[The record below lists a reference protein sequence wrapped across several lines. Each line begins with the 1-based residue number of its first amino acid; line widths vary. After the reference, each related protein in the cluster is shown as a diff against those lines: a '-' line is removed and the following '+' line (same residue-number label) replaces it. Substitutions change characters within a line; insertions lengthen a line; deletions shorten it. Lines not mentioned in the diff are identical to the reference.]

1 MLELNEIRFKTRKF
15 TEDYIWFG
23 KGGVDQSWMDS
34 YKRIFFKTDN
44 DIQIFAELEGDNYR
58 LYFDKIVAN
67 NRIDKD
73 NRTIYYVLIANGKR
87 GSESSKL
94 MYKIVQNYLCG
105 KKENLSAIFDEVFSM
120 DYITSVYDN
129 AKKEEVGT
137 EINQK
142 LQEVAEKLES
152 LESSFIENSIEE
164 NKYLFDNFDNG
175 KELFLSEISKIT
187 STDNLGEGITSLV
200 LTQQPI
206 KEERLVE
213 FDYTKFAKG
222 LCVSLNEMSSNLPL
236 VKTIKEE
243 PIPEPEIQVE
253 PEIQE
258 EQPETDS
265 ELSKKAEDEKASQ
278 QDNLVQEPMLAIKN
292 KGGLVVFLIIL
303 VILIVVL
310 VRSCGQKSQEPQNAQ
325 PQEPQNA
332 QPQTEQ
338 TQK

>member
-44 DIQIFAELEGDNYR
+44 DIQIFAELEDDNYR
-58 LYFDKIVAN
+58 LYFDKIVTN

-73 NRTIYYVLIANGKR
+73 DRTIYYVLIANGKR

-105 KKENLSAIFDEVFSM
+105 KKEKLSAIFDEVFSM
-120 DYITSVYDN
+120 DYITSVYDT
-129 AKKEEVGT
+129 AKTEEVGT

-152 LESSFIENSIEE
+152 LESSFIGNSIED

-187 STDNLGEGITSLV
+187 STDNLGEGISSLV

-222 LCVSLNEMSSNLPL
+222 LCVSLNEMSRNLPL

-253 PEIQE
+253 PKSQE
-258 EQPETDS
+258 KPTEPQTDS
-265 ELSKKAEDEKASQ
+265 EPSKKAEDEKASQ
-278 QDNLVQEPMLAIKN
+278 QDNLVVQEPMLEIKN

-303 VILIVVL
+303 VILFVVL

-325 PQEPQNA
+325 PQ
-332 QPQTEQ
+332 TEQ